1 MDRFL
6 KKPRLDISF
15 EEDINSS
22 LNESETALPYKRDK
36 IRHYNVSYL
45 AMGFSWTGDVNCPLP
60 ECIVCGEKLSNT
72 AMAPAKL
79 KRHFSTKHGDLA
91 NKNVDYFKR
100 LKEEK
105 TIQAVNFQ
113 SNFKESDK
121 A

>member
-1 MDRFL
+1 M
-6 KKPRLDISF
+6 S
-15 EEDINSS
+15 
-22 LNESETALPYKRDK
+22 
-36 IRHYNVSYL
+36 
-45 AMGFSWTGDVNCPLP
+45 FSWTGDVNCPLP
-60 ECIVCGEKLSNT
+60 ECIVCGEKQSNT

-79 KRHFSTKHGDLA
+79 KRHYSTKHGDLA

-121 A
+121 AQEASYLVLPACQAIVKTMFGAGMGPSPKGLKPFGLKPFFERA